1 MNNRKKWNNIKGNQ
15 IVKLKHINEIIMYI
29 HTQRD
34 TNRRDRQSQLAK
46 KFSIIYKCM
55 FDQVEKPRKHKL
67 IMQGKKWHNYRSCQW
82 YGHIYAIYVKPR

>member
-67 IMQGKKWHNYRSCQW
+67 IMQGKNDIIIEAVNDMDIFMPYM
-82 YGHIYAIYVKPR
+82 